1 MKTTRTY
8 TTSFG
13 RFVFGNG
20 NEVALITNSN
30 CFVGVATSKGIE
42 AQANRFSGMKK
53 DEISELMTK
62 AWKEAIA

>member
-1 MKTTRTY
+1 
-8 TTSFG
+8 
-13 RFVFGNG
+13 VFGNG

-30 CFVGVATSKGIE
+30 CFVGVATSKGVE